1 MSVFDWIVPFLLL
14 LGVLIFF
21 HELGH
26 FLIAKWCG
34 VKVEKFSLG
43 FGPVLL
49 SKRVGETEYAISAL
63 PLGGFVK
70 MLGEL
75 PGETL
80 APEERD
86 RAFNYKAPWQR
97 ISIALAG
104 PAMNL
109 ILPVFLI
116 AGAVMAGKPEFTS
129 RIGGVVPDGV
139 AARAGLLP
147 GDRIVAVDGRPVE
160 WWSDVLEALRA
171 GTSQD
176 LHIDV
181 ERTGER
187 LGFELRREQREGGW
201 SPVGINAS
209 APAAV
214 VSVIPGSAAQAAGI
228 EVGDRVV
235 RLGSVAIGDRF
246 VLETELARAEAPLEV
261 ELSRRIG
268 SHDETR
274 VLTLAELP
282 AERTLAA
289 LGLAPLDHQVFD
301 VDPLTPAHAA
311 GVQAGDVVLSVDGA
325 PIHSA
330 AQLIERVRGSE
341 GRKLELVVLRA
352 GETRSLTVEP
362 ALQPVPGAEG
372 LETHYALGVRLEA
385 PMVEGEQRERVIAN
399 PFEALSFGAQQ
410 TAFATAAIGSGFVEL
425 FSGSV
430 GLGSLSGP
438 IGIGAA
444 AAHKFRASWLEF
456 LDLMVLI
463 SINLA
468 LLNLLPIPVLDGGTI
483 VMTLAEWLRGGPLS
497 LRARDWAQT
506 VGLGFIL
513 LLMGVAFWNDL
524 WKLVR
529 NLG

>member
-26 FLIAKWCG
+26 FVVAKACK

-43 FGPVLL
+43 FGPALL
-49 SKRVGETEYAISAL
+49 KKRVGETEYAISAL

-80 APEERD
+80 APEERE

-109 ILPVFLI
+109 ILPAFLI

-129 RIGGVVPDGV
+129 RIGGVTPDGV
-139 AARAGLLP
+139 AARAGVLP
-147 GDRIVAVDGRPVE
+147 GDRIVAVEGRPVE
-160 WWSDVLEALRA
+160 WWSDVLGSLRTA
-171 GTSQD
+171 QGSE
-176 LHIDV
+176 LHLDV
-181 ERTGER
+181 ERDGQR
-187 LGFELRREQREGGW
+187 VSFEVRREEREGEW
-201 SPVGINAS
+201 VPLGISAS
-209 APAAV
+209 APDAF
-214 VSVIPGSAAQAAGI
+214 VSVMPGSPADAAGV

-235 RLGSVAIGDRF
+235 RVGDAAISDF
-246 VLETELARAEAPLEV
+246 FTLETELARAQAPLELEV
-261 ELSRRIG
+261 TRPSGDRI
-268 SHDETR
+268 EKR
-274 VLTLAELP
+274 VLTFESLP
-282 AERTLAA
+282 EVHKLQDI
-289 LGLAPLDHQVFD
+289 GLALLDQQIQD

-311 GVQAGDVVLSVDGA
+311 GLKPGDVPISIDGV
-325 PIHSA
+325 PIHTA
-330 AQLIERVRGSE
+330 QQLIERVRASG
-341 GRKLELVVLRA
+341 GRKLALVVLRSGA
-352 GETRSLTVEP
+352 THSLAVEP
-362 ALQPVPGAEG
+362 ARQPVPGADG
-372 LETHYALGVRLEA
+372 LETHYALGVRLGA
-385 PMVEGEQRERVIAN
+385 PMVEGEQRMRVISN
-399 PFEALSFGAQQ
+399 PAEAIAFGARQ

-425 FSGSV
+425 FKGRV

-444 AAHKFRASWLEF
+444 AAHRFHASWLEF